1 MYLLDKLQNYVY
13 YIAECRRPVNF
24 IVGTDAGALG
34 LQGKREGGDM
44 QD

>member
-1 MYLLDKLQNYVY
+1 MS
-13 YIAECRRPVNF
+13 YITECRRPVNF
-24 IVGTDAGALG
+24 IVGTDAGALS